1 MLLNP
6 IALLSVQVMVF
17 QCEVTLN
24 LCKKGTVLTLSHTSL
39 WLQML
44 RCTGHSYL
52 KNTTFTVQNLFYL
65 KFIFLVAI
73 TSKKH
78 L

>member
-1 MLLNP
+1 MLLKP
-6 IALLSVQVMVF
+6 IALLSVQASFSVLSDF
-17 QCEVTLN
+17 IYI
-24 LCKKGTVLTLSHTSL
+24 KGTVLTLSHTFL
-39 WLQML
+39 WLQMQ

-52 KNTTFTVQNLFYL
+52 KNTTFTVQNFFSL
-65 KFIFLVAI
+65 KLIFLVAI